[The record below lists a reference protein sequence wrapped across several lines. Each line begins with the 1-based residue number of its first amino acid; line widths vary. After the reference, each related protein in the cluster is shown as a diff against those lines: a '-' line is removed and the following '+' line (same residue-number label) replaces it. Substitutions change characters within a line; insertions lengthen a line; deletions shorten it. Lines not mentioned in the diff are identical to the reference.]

1 MKVLQC
7 ALAALSLGVAALPAH
22 AVIVQN
28 GGFDEIGNNPVGL
41 TLGDSDGQTLSSLI
55 GASGR
60 QSWDVFGSLPGGW
73 VAPTGAG
80 IEVQS
85 LNTLNPKVTPHS
97 GTFYVELDTETEGG
111 SNSNS
116 VMEQALGIL
125 APRRYEL
132 SFFYRPR
139 TGQVNTNGITVE
151 IFDGVLLAQ
160 NIVSTNTS
168 DWVEQV
174 IGFNVGAGAGDLT
187 LRFSAGG
194 LADEIGGLIDTV
206 SINAVP
212 VPAALPLLLTGIGAL
227 GFAARRRRKAA

>member
-1 MKVLQC
+1 MNMAYG
-7 ALAALSLGVAALPAH
+7 ALAALFIGVSSVPAH

-28 GGFDEIGNNPVGL
+28 GSFDEIGNNPTGL

-55 GASGR
+55 GASGQ
-60 QSWDVFGSLPGGW
+60 QSWDVFASLPGGW

-85 LNTLNPKVTPHS
+85 LNTLNPNVTPHS

-116 VMEQALGIL
+116 VMEQALGVL

-139 TGQVNTNGITVE
+139 SGQVNTNGITVE

-174 IGFNVGAGAGDLT
+174 IGFNVGVGAGNLT

-194 LADEIGGLIDTV
+194 NADEIGGLIDTV
-206 SINAVP
+206 SINTIP

-227 GFAARRRRKAA
+227 GFAARRRRNTA

>member
-1 MKVLQC
+1 MKVLHC
-7 ALAALSLGVAALPAH
+7 AVAALFLGVAALPAH

-28 GGFDEIGNNPVGL
+28 GGFDEIGDDPTGL
-41 TLGDSDGQTLSSLI
+41 TLGDSDGQKLSSLI

-60 QSWDVFGSLPGGW
+60 QSWDVFASLPGGW

-97 GTFYVELDTETEGG
+97 GTFYVELDTESEGG

-116 VMEQALGIL
+116 VMEQMIGTL

-139 TGQVNTNGITVE
+139 TGQVDTNGITVE
-151 IFDGVLLAQ
+151 IFNGIMLTQ
-160 NIVSTNTS
+160 NFISSDTS
-168 DWVEQV
+168 DWMEQV
-174 IGFNVGAGAGDLT
+174 IGFNVGAGVGDLT
-187 LRFSAGG
+187 LRFAAGG
-194 LADEIGGLIDTV
+194 NADEIGGLIDTV
-206 SINAVP
+206 SISAVP
-212 VPAALPLLLTGIGAL
+212 IPAALPLLLTGLGAL
-227 GFAARRRRKAA
+227 GFASWRRRKTA